1 MSHQTNSP
9 PNHPRRFHSL
19 FSFFLGAFAIPSGW
33 PPALIYLLIGG
44 MAGGITW
51 LWVEQSAAIG
61 NGLLVFLSMAAFFA
75 ADRVLLAS
83 LPARGVSFAPWA
95 EQFFALALPRAA
107 AALAFGLLVPRIG
120 WPVAFYGNIVLQFL
134 ASIALYRGAVVEP
147 RRLELT
153 RLVVTCDRLPA
164 GTPPLRILHI
174 SDLHIERLGLRETQ
188 LLDLMKAAAPD
199 FILLSGDYVNTSNKT
214 DPITHQHVRELLGK
228 LSAPGGVFAVL
239 GSPGVDL
246 HHIVAPLFEDSGVR
260 LLRDELIELSGPDGQ
275 AIRLVGLDCHHND
288 LAGDVRTLDTLP
300 VDDTGNGPL
309 ILLYHSPELMPPAVE
324 RGIDLYLCGHTHGG
338 QVRLPLV
345 GPVVTSSHLG
355 RRYVM
360 GHYHEGRTHLYVS
373 RGVGFEGMGAPRV
386 RFLCPPEITLIT
398 LEPGRR
404 ISDWPLRQR

>member
-1 MSHQTNSP
+1 MIHQANSS
-9 PNHPRRFHSL
+9 PNHPRRFHGL
-19 FSFFLGAFAIPSGW
+19 FSFFLVAFAIPSGW
-33 PPALIYLLIGG
+33 PPALIYLLIGSI
-44 MAGGITW
+44 AGGITW
-51 LWVEQSAAIG
+51 LWVEQSAATG
-61 NGLLVFLSMAAFFA
+61 NGLLVLLSMAAFFA
-75 ADRVLLAS
+75 ADRMLLAS
-83 LPARGVSFAPWA
+83 LPARGVSFAPWT

-107 AALAFGLLVPRIG
+107 AALAFGLLVPHIG
-120 WPVAFYGNIVLQFL
+120 WPVAFCGNIVLQFL

-147 RRLELT
+147 RRLEMT

-164 GTPPLRILHI
+164 GTPPLSILHI
-174 SDLHIERLGLRETQ
+174 SDLHIERLGVRETQ
-188 LLDLMKAAAPD
+188 LLELIETTAPN
-199 FILLSGDYVNTSNKT
+199 FILISGDYVNTSNKT
-214 DPITHQHVRELLGK
+214 DPLTHEHVRGLLGK

-246 HHIVAPLFEDSGVR
+246 HDIVAPLFEDSGVR

-288 LAGDVRTLDTLP
+288 LAGDVETLDTLP
-300 VDDTGNGPL
+300 VNDAGNGPL
-309 ILLYHSPELMPPAVE
+309 ILLYHSPELMPPAIE

-345 GPVVTSSHLG
+345 GPVVTSSKLG

-373 RGVGFEGMGAPRV
+373 RGSGFEGMGAPRV

-398 LEPGRR
+398 LEPDR
-404 ISDWPLRQR
+404 